1 MTKLVINIVTR
12 HVINIIT
19 RLVICFMLLV
29 VGRAQRCRT
38 ADTHALLDEFQALY
52 SIVTYLVTK
61 IVIYYNLVLCL

>member
-1 MTKLVINIVTR
+1 MFHAACGWTR
-12 HVINIIT
+12 T
-19 RLVICFMLLV
+19 ALY
-29 VGRAQRCRT
+29 RT